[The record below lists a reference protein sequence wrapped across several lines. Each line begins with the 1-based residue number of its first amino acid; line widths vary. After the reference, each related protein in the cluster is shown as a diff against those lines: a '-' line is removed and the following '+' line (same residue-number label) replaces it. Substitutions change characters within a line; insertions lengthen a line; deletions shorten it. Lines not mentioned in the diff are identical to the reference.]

1 MKTSLFGKYFLEYF
15 HNSSRDVTA
24 TSRVL
29 VRPANLLAAAML
41 VALPVSLQAQDT
53 IVAGANVNMVSGTEF
68 PGGDPFLQRQN
79 EPSLAVS
86 TRNPLHL
93 LGGANDYRT
102 VDVPGLTDGKA
113 VGDSWH
119 GIYTSINGG
128 GSWVSTL
135 IPGFEQDNSVAGMNS
150 PLKGYE
156 AGADPVVRAG
166 TNGLFYYSGIVFDR
180 GFGKPSAAFV
190 SRFMDL
196 NNNPSLKDRANP
208 GAAEAFENGPI
219 QFIDTVIVDDDP
231 GEVVYDANGQAV
243 LDGNGEPLKNAD
255 SNGFIDK
262 PWLAVDIPR
271 AEVPGG
277 IRQETIRVPQAAHPD
292 GYVDQTVDCGP
303 VYMAYAQITGEDTT
317 EINSQIMFASSYDC
331 GKSWSTPNPIDGD
344 DRTINQGTSIAV
356 NPLTGDV
363 LITWRQFSLAT
374 LKCTRGADFWEQNPE
389 AWPVERFVLGGQLY
403 QKEQALGIF
412 RQPGRGN
419 PWVLARESITAKL
432 NTFAGADS
440 NEIADMIEQADAK
453 LIEAEWVYED
463 GSGGTQT
470 RKGNS
475 KNNGNSGG
483 NGNGNGNS
491 GGNGNG
497 NGNSGGNGNGNS
509 GVGNGNSNNEWTQL
523 IQAMVD
529 YNSGATGPG
538 NCDAYLL
545 GDGDPMSE
553 MPEDMPDA
561 IMVVKCPVDGSE
573 CSEPAEI
580 STLVPFDQGTTL
592 YTFRANSY
600 PSMTFD
606 DSGRAYVVWSSRKIP
621 SETEEFGDSRVVVS
635 TSIDGL
641 SWTAAKPIDPRP
653 VDMDE
658 LSSERGHQIQPTIT
672 FSRGELLLVYL
683 DFRQDRSGV
692 FERFIADYF
701 VPGTDDD
708 PSAVPQYRH
717 TVDVRAAQADPG
729 ADPTFQ
735 SDASVLNSTQLSRYF
750 NLLLPSDPNDSSA
763 GAAREQIQY
772 NPLNQPLFKG
782 GTVPFI
788 GDYIDVAAE
797 PIFVPD
803 GNGGWQY
810 DFGTNDS
817 PIYHAVW
824 SDNRD
829 VKGPPDGDWT
839 NYIPP
844 GDGGQSLFDPTQTV
858 QACVPGEPDRTG
870 MRNQNVYTS
879 RISNGLI
886 TGIPENSKPLFADA
900 TTSFVVFAKY
910 ANNGLVQGAD
920 RFRDFNVYIDV
931 DNLPAGVDASFSQFD
946 FSQENKK
953 RALSIGYNSSA
964 VVTVFVTSE
973 FEDQRFAS
981 VDVIVESADGALHS
995 TATINPDPTN
1005 PLPLYS
1011 QERFTPDLLRD
1022 NEVDE
1027 FWNPEYFDGDL
1038 VQRED
1043 GSFLMFHD
1051 LDSDD
1056 PTLIDGGTTF
1066 SSTQLDYLNAALLQ
1080 LSLSNPDVFN
1090 PGIYNPG
1097 IYNPG
1102 IYNPGI
1108 YNPGI
1113 YNPGIYNPGIY
1124 NPGIYNPGIYNPGIY
1139 NPGIYNPGIY
1149 NSTIT
1154 DANYVVENN
1163 GDAAAAYNVNLRLDD
1178 LDTAN
1183 FSYQLIVSK
1192 IYVTPVAEGCEIVGA
1207 PVQEVLVNNTNPVL
1221 NGNLLNVDS
1230 QDSFYLEPGEFG
1242 IVTLR
1247 AIPKEPEPG
1256 EPPVDPKTVF
1266 DDVSISVIPD
1276 ALDEE
1281 LVVAGETQPKPI
1293 LEPSDDLESNPLG
1306 VLTAEVDS
1314 SIAGQAYSY
1323 QLVAEGGAGA
1333 QSWNLSGGSL
1343 PEGLSLLQSGL
1354 VDGVPLE
1361 AGTFAFT
1368 ARVMDATQFSD
1379 KSFEITISAPDLAVN
1394 SLTNTPAIP
1403 NDLQLVTFQMQVENF
1418 GEAASDSTSVTLSIN
1433 GTDFVVPVPALDSP
1447 LVGEDEGFEGEGNG
1461 NAALVSF
1468 TTSGPLPAG
1477 TYPVTA
1483 TVNANSSLIESNYG
1497 NNAFTSSITVN
1508 VAPDLV
1514 LSGLTVEPGLPVSGE
1529 NVLISA
1535 NVTNNGGAVASDFLV
1550 AISIDG
1556 ELLEEVPVTGGL
1568 GAGVTVPVSI
1578 TQSGGFGSQS
1588 QAYSLSVTVD
1598 SGNEVFESDESAE
1611 SNTQTSSFEVVDPL
1625 QITSAYR
1632 IESAPGINWDGANAA
1647 VPDGSH
1653 LATITSA
1660 DENALIL
1667 SMFQTS
1673 EYWIGG
1679 FKSSPES
1686 EAIQAPGED
1695 WNWVNNEGC
1704 IPAKLTQDPESLTNG
1719 CLGFSQWNGGEPSAP
1734 GQGEPHLGITQFGWN
1749 DEQNTG
1755 NISGYVIE
1763 FSNTIEGTL
1772 ILETGLLGTT
1782 YSNLRLGAT
1791 GGLADRSWSITSG
1804 SLPPGLTLSSD
1815 GTISG
1820 VSLTTGTYQFT
1831 LNVISGGLVAEQQA
1845 SLVVSENPATEPVI
1859 GEWVEVGSLLSPLRD
1874 QTASL
1879 LPDGRVLLVG
1889 GTGAGFGTSGAVLYD
1904 ASARVFTAGPETV
1917 FAHGQGA
1924 RATTLADGRVLI
1936 TGGNAGGANA
1946 EIFNP
1951 ATGVFTSAGSMVV
1964 QPREYHSATL
1974 MTDGRVLIAGG
1985 FSDIEGD
1992 RLTISSAEIYDPV
2005 TDTFSL
2011 LGSLLDQDR
2020 AAHGAVLLQS
2030 GDVAIMGGLVSTTP
2044 GNASISNSVEI
2055 FDPVTDS
2062 FSQIAASMPA
2072 SGSNF
2077 LAEPVLLN
2085 DGRVYYAANSNA
2097 VLFDPVAA
2105 TLTLASSESGN
2116 GCNSCSL
2123 TLLEDGRV
2131 LQAGGY
2137 VFIDGASTVS
2147 TAKIFDPTTDSFTNV
2162 SSMNYSRQQHSATLL
2177 QNGLIMVSGGSSFAE
2192 EGELVTAEV
2201 FWPYPPPEPNVTAW
2215 LGSNPGGQE
2224 QPIVSCPA
2232 GQVAVGMEARYD
2244 PSGDQGLYNSRT
2256 YTAALKCAAVDQN
2269 WNFGSS
2275 TTTSFIEYW
2284 GSEFDTAA
2292 LGYIC
2297 NSGEIMVGVLGT
2309 RGLDTSGYQNPNTFE
2324 GLICQSKS
2332 GLIRIEEE
2340 GVVKGPARPTLS
2352 PVPLETLQCANGTA
2366 VVSIEGWTA
2375 AWMDRFRFSCDDPNA
2390 VLP

>member
-1 MKTSLFGKYFLEYF
+1 MNTKLLGKCYSEQAN
-15 HNSSRDVTA
+15 NSCKEVTA
-24 TSRVL
+24 TSRGL
-29 VRPANLLAAAML
+29 WRPVNLLATAIL
-41 VALPVSLQAQDT
+41 VALPVSLQAQDS

-79 EPSLAVS
+79 EPSIAVS

-135 IPGFEQDNSVAGMNS
+135 IPGFEQDKSVAGMNS

-196 NNNPSLKDRANP
+196 NNTPSLKDRGNA
-208 GAAEAFENGPI
+208 GTGEAFENGPI
-219 QFIDTVIVDDDP
+219 RFIDTVIVDDDP
-231 GEVVYDANGQAV
+231 GEVVYDENGDAV
-243 LDGNGEPLKNAD
+243 LDDSGEPLENKE

-262 PWLAVDIPR
+262 PWIAVDIPR
-271 AEVPGG
+271 ADVPGG
-277 IRQETIRVPQAAHPD
+277 IRQETIRVPQPAHPD

-317 EINSQIMFASSYDC
+317 EIDSHIMFASSYDC
-331 GKSWSTPNPIDGD
+331 GTTWSAPIPIDGD

-356 NPLTGDV
+356 NPATGDV

-403 QKEQALGIF
+403 QKEQALSIF

-440 NEIADMIEQADAK
+440 SEIADMIEQADAK

-470 RKGNS
+470 RKGKGTS
-475 KNNGNSGG
+475 SSNGK
-483 NGNGNGNS
+483 GNGNS
-491 GGNGNG
+491 
-497 NGNSGGNGNGNS
+497 NS

-523 IQAMVD
+523 IQAMVA

-621 SETEEFGDSRVVVS
+621 TETQEFGDSRVVVS
-635 TSIDGL
+635 TSDNGID
-641 SWTAAKPIDPRP
+641 WTDPKPIDPRP
-653 VDMDE
+653 VDMDG
-658 LSSERGHQIQPTIT
+658 LSAERGHQIQPTIT
-672 FSRGELLLVYL
+672 FSRGQLLLVYL
-683 DFRQDRSGV
+683 DFRQDRSGL

-750 NLLLPSDPNDSSA
+750 NLLLPSDPNDPGA

-803 GNGGWQY
+803 GTGGWQY

-844 GDGGQSLFDPTQTV
+844 GDGGQSLFDPTQSV

-886 TGIPENSKPLFADA
+886 TGIPENSKPLFADS

-910 ANNGLVQGAD
+910 ANNTLVQGAD
-920 RFRDFNVYIDV
+920 RFREFDVYIDM
-931 DNLPAGVDASFSQFD
+931 DSLPDGVDASFSQFD
-946 FSQENKK
+946 FSPLNKK
-953 RALSIGYNSSA
+953 RTLSIGNNSSA
-964 VVTVFVTSE
+964 VLTVFVTSE

-981 VDVIVESADGALHS
+981 VDVIVESADGALRS

-1022 NEVDE
+1022 SEVDE

-1038 VQRED
+1038 VQRDD

-1056 PTLIDGGTTF
+1056 PTLIDGGTSF
-1066 SSTQLDYLNAALLQ
+1066 SSSQLDYLNAALLQ
-1080 LSLSNPDVFN
+1080 LSLSNPDIFN

-1149 NSTIT
+1149 NSTIA
-1154 DANYVVENN
+1154 DANYVVEND

-1178 LDTAN
+1178 LDTSN

-1192 IYVTPVAEGCEIVGA
+1192 VYVTPVAEGCEIVGA

-1221 NGNLLNVDS
+1221 NGNLLNVES

-1242 IVTLR
+1242 VITLR

-1276 ALDEE
+1276 ALDDE
-1281 LVVAGETQPKPI
+1281 LVIAGETQPKPI
-1293 LEPSDDLESNPLG
+1293 LEPSDELETNPLEI
-1306 VLTAEVDS
+1306 LTVAVDS
-1314 SIAGQAYSY
+1314 TEAGDSYSF
-1323 QLVAEGGAGA
+1323 QLLAQGGAGV
-1333 QSWNLSGGSL
+1333 QTWSLVGGSL
-1343 PEGLSLLQSGL
+1343 PEGLSISPSGL
-1354 VDGVPLE
+1354 IGGAAAE

-1368 ARVMDATQFSD
+1368 ARVIDATQFFD
-1379 KSFEITISAPDLAVN
+1379 KQFEIVVSAPDLVVS
-1394 SLTNTPAIP
+1394 SLTNSPANP
-1403 NDLQLVTFQMQVENF
+1403 NDLQLVTFSMLVENF
-1418 GEAASDSTSVTLSIN
+1418 GDATADDSTLTLSIN
-1433 GTDFVVPVPALDSP
+1433 GAEFNLAVPVLSSP
-1447 LVGEDEGFEGEGNG
+1447 MIEAEGEVGST
-1461 NAALVSF
+1461 ALVSF
-1468 TTSGPLPAG
+1468 TTTGPLPAG
-1477 TYPVTA
+1477 SYAVEA
-1483 TVNANSSLIESNYG
+1483 TVNSDGSLVESNYA
-1497 NNAFTSSITVN
+1497 NNSLTRLISVN
-1508 VAPDLV
+1508 LAPDLT
-1514 LSGLTVEPGLPVSGE
+1514 LTELTINPSAPISGE
-1529 NVLISA
+1529 ELRVD
-1535 NVTNNGGAVASDFLV
+1535 VTINNLGGATASDFDV
-1550 AISIDG
+1550 AFAVDG
-1556 ELLEEVPVTGGL
+1556 ELLEEVSVTGGV
-1568 GAGVTVPVSI
+1568 GAGSSLPISI
-1578 TQSGGFGSQS
+1578 VKSEGFSSRIQP
-1588 QAYSLSVTVD
+1588 YVVSVTVD
-1598 SGNEVFESDESAE
+1598 SGEDVFESDES
-1611 SNTQTSSFEVVDPL
+1611 NTSVQSFEVIDPL
-1625 QITSAYR
+1625 SIGSAYEVVNEPL
-1632 IESAPGINWDGANAA
+1632 ISWDAANAA
-1647 VPDGSH
+1647 APLHGY

-1660 DENALIL
+1660 EENELIRSL
-1667 SMFQTS
+1667 FESREF
-1673 EYWIGG
+1673 WIGG
-1679 FKSSPES
+1679 FKEAPVS
-1686 EAIQAPGED
+1686 EITQEPGEG
-1695 WNWVNNEGC
+1695 WAWLNNEGC
-1704 IPAKLTQDPESLTNG
+1704 IPARLNADQEFNG
-1719 CLGFSQWNGGEPSAP
+1719 CVGFSAWNGGEPSGA
-1734 GQGEPHLGITQFGWN
+1734 GQSEPHLAITQDGWN

-1755 NISGYVIE
+1755 NIEGYIIEYSSIADNSLVLASGE
-1763 FSNTIEGTL
+1763 RNSS
-1772 ILETGLLGTT
+1772 
-1782 YSNLRLGAT
+1782 YSNLVLSAT
-1791 GGLADRSWSITSG
+1791 GGLSARSWSVASG
-1804 SLPPGLTLSSD
+1804 NFPPGLTLSSD
-1815 GTISG
+1815 G
-1820 VSLTTGTYQFT
+1820 
-1831 LNVISGGLVAEQQA
+1831 VISGMPLSAGYYQFALRVESGGLAAEKQA
-1845 SLVVSENPATEPVI
+1845 SLVVFNNS
-1859 GEWVEVGSLLSPLRD
+1859 D
-1874 QTASL
+1874 
-1879 LPDGRVLLVG
+1879 LPD
-1889 GTGAGFGTSGAVLYD
+1889 
-1904 ASARVFTAGPETV
+1904 
-1917 FAHGQGA
+1917 
-1924 RATTLADGRVLI
+1924 
-1936 TGGNAGGANA
+1936 
-1946 EIFNP
+1946 
-1951 ATGVFTSAGSMVV
+1951 
-1964 QPREYHSATL
+1964 
-1974 MTDGRVLIAGG
+1974 
-1985 FSDIEGD
+1985 
-1992 RLTISSAEIYDPV
+1992 
-2005 TDTFSL
+2005 
-2011 LGSLLDQDR
+2011 
-2020 AAHGAVLLQS
+2020 
-2030 GDVAIMGGLVSTTP
+2030 
-2044 GNASISNSVEI
+2044 
-2055 FDPVTDS
+2055 
-2062 FSQIAASMPA
+2062 
-2072 SGSNF
+2072 
-2077 LAEPVLLN
+2077 
-2085 DGRVYYAANSNA
+2085 
-2097 VLFDPVAA
+2097 
-2105 TLTLASSESGN
+2105 
-2116 GCNSCSL
+2116 
-2123 TLLEDGRV
+2123 
-2131 LQAGGY
+2131 
-2137 VFIDGASTVS
+2137 
-2147 TAKIFDPTTDSFTNV
+2147 
-2162 SSMNYSRQQHSATLL
+2162 
-2177 QNGLIMVSGGSSFAE
+2177 
-2192 EGELVTAEV
+2192 
-2201 FWPYPPPEPNVTAW
+2201 
-2215 LGSNPGGQE
+2215 
-2224 QPIVSCPA
+2224 
-2232 GQVAVGMEARYD
+2232 
-2244 PSGDQGLYNSRT
+2244 
-2256 YTAALKCAAVDQN
+2256 AALYFNYYQNLGLGLPVDQN
-2269 WNFGSS
+2269 WDF
-2275 TTTSFIEYW
+2275 
-2284 GSEFDTAA
+2284 
-2292 LGYIC
+2292 
-2297 NSGEIMVGVLGT
+2297 V
-2309 RGLDTSGYQNPNTFE
+2309 
-2324 GLICQSKS
+2324 S
-2332 GLIRIEEE
+2332 GLIPAGLVFSHGYPGELRGVAAGLGTYSFVASVDIKGTTYERELTTSIVALKPVINSVEPVSVSISQPITLSGINFPASFYRNPDTEEIEVFEMLFFEQNGVEYPRTYYAGGLQTQSLAQIPGELVPGPATLRIGNPDYSELSDPIDIIVLDQPSAPILKNVLEISDQAMFDLVSNNFCGQEFRNGFPFPPAVE
-2340 GVVKGPARPTLS
+2340 GVAEALTPGQYISVSAAGVNFPFGDYGPRVVFEQNMDGNLSTASVSATCYFLDRSSGPASWYLALVVQVPSGDFVSGDMLVSVKQTIPGGESALESALSEKVTLPFTAPT
-2352 PVPLETLQCANGTA
+2352 N
-2366 VVSIEGWTA
+2366 
-2375 AWMDRFRFSCDDPNA
+2375 
-2390 VLP
+2390 